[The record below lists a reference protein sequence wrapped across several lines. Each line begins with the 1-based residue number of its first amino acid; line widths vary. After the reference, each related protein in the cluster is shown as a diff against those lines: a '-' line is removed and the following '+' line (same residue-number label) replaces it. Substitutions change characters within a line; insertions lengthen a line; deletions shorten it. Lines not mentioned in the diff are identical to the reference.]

1 MGIQLVTRR
10 LALRYD
16 GAASFRLEAADG
28 RTRSIVEFPVEAP

>member
-10 LALRYD
+10 LAARYA